1 MSFNMTHRL
10 YHSLRI
16 WIARSSGM
24 IAAEFAL
31 VLPLM
36 VALLFGAFDMGS
48 ALVINQKAI
57 AASQMMADLAS
68 RTVALTQE
76 ELDDIVFSGRQ
87 AMRPYSLDSLQYNIL
102 SIEYADDAADPEPA
116 VCWDYG
122 TIPTTQAMLDSTVP
136 LAAPGEG
143 LVVVTVDYD
152 YEPVF
157 ATYLMDMINM
167 REVAFAR
174 GRRSPVVSYQSG
186 VTISCPGA

>member
-1 MSFNMTHRL
+1 V
-10 YHSLRI
+10 
-16 WIARSSGM
+16 

-31 VLPLM
+31 VLPIL

-68 RTVALTQE
+68 RTVALTQDE
-76 ELDDIVFSGRQ
+76 IDDIVYAGQQ
-87 AMRPYSLDSLQYNIL
+87 AMRPYSLETFSYSIL
-102 SIEYADDAADPEPA
+102 SIEYADDVDDPVPS

-122 TIPTTQAMLDSTVP
+122 PITTTQAMLDSTVP

-143 LVVVTVDYD
+143 LVVVTIDYD

-174 GRRSPVVSYQSG
+174 GRRSPVVSFQSG
-186 VTISCPGA
+186 VSISCPEA

>member
-1 MSFNMTHRL
+1 MTRRLRNSFRDW
-10 YHSLRI
+10 S
-16 WIARSSGM
+16 ARSSGM

-68 RTVALTQE
+68 RTVAVTQDE
-76 ELDDIVFSGRQ
+76 IDDIVFAGQQ
-87 AMRPYSLDSLQYNIL
+87 AMRPYSLATFSYSIL
-102 SIEYADDAADPEPA
+102 SIEYSDDEESPEPT
-116 VCWDYG
+116 VCWDQG
-122 TIPTTQAMLDSTVP
+122 PIETTQAMLDSTLP

-143 LVVVTVDYD
+143 LVVVTIDYD

-157 ATYLMDMINM
+157 ATYLMDVINM

-174 GRRSPVVSYQSG
+174 GRRSPVVSFQSG
-186 VTISCPGA
+186 VDISCPEA

>member
-1 MSFNMTHRL
+1 MMKQTVHSFL
-10 YHSLRI
+10 V
-16 WIARSSGM
+16 WVARSSGM

-31 VLPLM
+31 VLPIM

-68 RTVALTQE
+68 RRVSLTQE
-76 ELDDIVFSGRQ
+76 EIDDIVFAGQQ
-87 AMRPYSLDSLQYNIL
+87 AMRPYSLDSFQYSIL
-102 SIEYADDAADPEPA
+102 SIEYADDADDPAPS
-116 VCWDYG
+116 VCWDAG
-122 TIPTTQAMLDSTVP
+122 PIETTEAMLESTVP

-157 ATYLMDMINM
+157 ATYLMDVMYM

-174 GRRSPVVSYQSG
+174 GRRSPVVSFQSG
-186 VTISCPGA
+186 LDISCPEA

>member
-1 MSFNMTHRL
+1 MAKNFIYSFKV
-10 YHSLRI
+10 
-16 WIARSSGM
+16 WAVRSSGM

-31 VLPLM
+31 VLPIM

-76 ELDDIVFSGRQ
+76 ELDDIVFSGQQ
-87 AMRPYSLDSLQYNIL
+87 AMRPYSLETFAYSIL
-102 SIEYADDAADPEPA
+102 SIEYTDDVDDPEPEI
-116 VCWDYG
+116 CWDMG
-122 TIPTTQAMLDSTVP
+122 SIATTQAMLDSTVP
-136 LAAPGEG
+136 LAVAGEG
-143 LVVVTVDYD
+143 LIVVTVDYD

-157 ATYLMDMINM
+157 ATYLMDVMNM

-174 GRRSPVVSYQSG
+174 GRRSPVVSFQSG
-186 VTISCPGA
+186 VEVSCPGE